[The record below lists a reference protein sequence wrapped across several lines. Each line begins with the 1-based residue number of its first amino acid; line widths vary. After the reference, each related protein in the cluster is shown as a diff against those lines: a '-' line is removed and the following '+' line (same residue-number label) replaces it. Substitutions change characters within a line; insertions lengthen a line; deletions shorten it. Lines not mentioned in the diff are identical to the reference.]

1 MLGLEEDALVVL
13 NVGLQLI
20 VADHGVAEKTELMPC
35 LLMLVIHELVSKL
48 CICSSLRLFS
58 FTFMTESLLYSFSS
72 FGLLLVIIFT
82 FDMVLQ
88 RQSRLLVFVMMIR

>member
-1 MLGLEEDALVVL
+1 
-13 NVGLQLI
+13 
-20 VADHGVAEKTELMPC
+20 MPC

-48 CICSSLRLFS
+48 CICSSLRLFP